1 MSKEDKMEASKVKS
15 ALEYFRDTG
24 IEIGSKQIK
33 DICNSTELLNKNG
46 VFRDTSQ
53 MVIEIAESEENNP
66 NYMSLA
72 ERQPLKKHNHQ
83 KLEERQRFLDTAE
96 NKCPGIIEFYRNVSM
111 AISIVNNREIINR
124 ENGLPIIDKTIWIN
138 YRDWL
143 DRYNDQFRKGMRRV
157 IRQDL
162 DYKDGLYI
170 AYQSGDDSLH
180 TADRYEL
187 QLLDALGIAK
197 GAWNIGDI
205 VRGDKPRLILCNRV
219 EKLKSHLDISH
230 PAVVQ

>member
-15 ALEYFRDTG
+15 ALEYFCDTG

-33 DICNSTELLNKNG
+33 DICNSTELLNENG
-46 VFRDTSQ
+46 VFRDTGQ
-53 MVIEIAESEENNP
+53 MASEIAEFEDNNP

-72 ERQPLKKHNHQ
+72 ERQPLKKDNHQ

-162 DYKDGLYI
+162 HYKDGLYI

-197 GAWNIGDI
+197 GAWSMGDI
-205 VRGDKPRLILCNRV
+205 IRGDKPRLISCNRV